1 MPFNMTQESDSIK
14 LISDWI
20 HRLDNISVN
29 VNSEFSGLNAAQLNW
44 KASQN
49 NWSIG
54 QCLSHLIVS
63 NEKYF
68 PILDVLITGKYKTS
82 FWQKINPLSS
92 YTGRKMAESLGPKI
106 IKPFIAPK
114 LFDPGKHAIRSGIV
128 TDFSKHQALLK
139 SKINSLKNLDFQK
152 TIVSSPVAPLITFP
166 LQDCI
171 EILVGH
177 EERHFGQAL
186 KVKENPGISAL

>member
-1 MPFNMTQESDSIK
+1 MTQESDSIK
-14 LISDWI
+14 LMSNWI
-20 HRLDNISVN
+20 QRLDNISVH
-29 VNSEFSGLNAAQLNW
+29 VNTEFSGLNAAQLNW

-49 NWSIG
+49 SWSIG

-68 PILDVLITGKYKTS
+68 PILDALTTGKYKTS

-106 IKPFIAPK
+106 IKPFVAPK
-114 LFDPGKHAIRSGIV
+114 LFDPGKSAVRSAIV
-128 TDFSKHQALLK
+128 TDFIMHQEQIK
-139 SKINSLKNLDFQK
+139 SKINSLTNLDFQK

-166 LQDCI
+166 LKDCI

-177 EERHFGQAL
+177 EERHFAQAL
-186 KVKENPGISAL
+186 KVKENPGLSAL

>member
-1 MPFNMTQESDSIK
+1 MPFNMTQESDSLK
-14 LISDWI
+14 LISNWI
-20 HRLDNISVN
+20 QRLDEISEK
-29 VNSEFSGLNAAQLNW
+29 VNSEFSGLNAAQMNW
-44 KASQN
+44 KVSQN

-68 PILDVLITGKYKTS
+68 PILDILITGKYKTS

-114 LFDPGKHAIRSGIV
+114 LFDPGKSAVRSGIV
-128 TDFSKHQALLK
+128 ADFIKHQNQLK
-139 SKINSLKNLDFQK
+139 IKINSLKNLDFQK

-166 LQDCI
+166 LKDCI

-177 EERHFGQAL
+177 EERHFAQAI
-186 KVKENPGISAL
+186 KVKENPGLSAL